1 MVGEK
6 DLARLIAGMAPVL
19 FGEAWG
25 FAFAPD
31 DFAAGLKLGAE
42 DFALIREAEGL
53 TLIAPV
59 ARLEALG
66 LDAGAPMARIS
77 LGVHSALEAVGL
89 TAAIAGALADAGV
102 SANVV
107 AGFYHDH
114 IFVPW
119 DDRAAAMVVLE
130 GLAGA

>member
-1 MVGEK
+1 MAGEK
-6 DLARLIAGMAPVL
+6 DLARLIGGMAPVL
-19 FGEAWG
+19 FGEPWG
-25 FAFAPD
+25 FALAPD
-31 DFAAGLKLGAE
+31 DFVPGPD

-59 ARLEALG
+59 VRLEAMG
-66 LDAGAPMARIS
+66 LDPGVPMARIS

-89 TAAIAGALADAGV
+89 TAAVAGALAEAGV
-102 SANVV
+102 SANVL
-107 AGFYHDH
+107 AGFFHDH

-119 DDRAAAMVVLE
+119 EDRAAAMVVLE

>member
-1 MVGEK
+1 MAGEK

-25 FAFAPD
+25 FAFVPEDFLRVPD
-31 DFAAGLKLGAE
+31 LGAE

-59 ARLEALG
+59 VRLEALG

-77 LGVHSALEAVGL
+77 LGIHSALEAVGL

-119 DDRAAAMVVLE
+119 ADRAAAMVVLE

>member
-1 MVGEK
+1 MAGEK
-6 DLARLIAGMAPVL
+6 DLARLIGGMAPVL
-19 FGEAWG
+19 FAEAWG
-25 FAFAPD
+25 FALAPEE
-31 DFAAGLKLGAE
+31 FVSGRE
-42 DFALIREAEGL
+42 DFALIRESEGL

-66 LDAGAPMARIS
+66 HDAGAPMARIS

-89 TAAIAGALADAGV
+89 TAAISRALAEAGV

-107 AGFYHDH
+107 AGFFHDH

-119 DDRAAAMVVLE
+119 ADRAAAMVVLE
-130 GLAGA
+130 GLAGV